1 MKIGFLGLGI
11 MGQGMARNLALKGH
25 DVTAWNRTTK
35 AELKEKLPKVK
46 LVSTIRDAVVDQEI
60 VMIRV
65 TGPDAQ
71 KGIYYGDQGLF
82 AHVTSGTLVPI
93 LYSSL
98 AILAVPDGK
107 MRFCALMALITSFG
121 VKPSA
126 CSLFQS
132 MSTETTRCL
141 PP

>member
-46 LVSTIRDAVVDQEI
+46 LVSTIRDAVVNQEI
-60 VMIRV
+60 VMICV

-71 KGIYYGDQGLF
+71 KGIYYGDQGAFCPRDIRNIGSNIVFKLGNF
-82 AHVTSGTLVPI
+82 SGPRWQNEVLRTDGIDNIIRRQAFCLQLVPI
-93 LYSSL
+93 DVY
-98 AILAVPDGK
+98 
-107 MRFCALMALITSFG
+107 
-121 VKPSA
+121 
-126 CSLFQS
+126 
-132 MSTETTRCL
+132 
-141 PP
+141 